1 MAVLLGEQG
10 KVELRRSN
18 AARGEKF
25 EAFVANSDIN
35 VSRKRL
41 VFTKLGTPSGILP
54 LVTGDRIEMVHR
66 DKYFGYTLRFLEGY
80 ESKAKFVGYVHVDN
94 AGGVYFFH
102 NYVSA
107 VNNTADDRIGL
118 VKNLYTEA
126 DVIIRLQGTAYKL
139 LGQVV
144 SYELNTEREAVDTT
158 ALSDDFRRST
168 SGLISG
174 NGRLTAFFDYK
185 VNSGDPAYSATASEL
200 IELPYFISQLVL
212 RTELGSEF
220 LGRFY
225 VVPEGPKP
233 YGTADANADLIFY
246 ECTARIT
253 SAALNFAAGAAI
265 ELVADFVTTGT
276 IKLKTQDD
284 IGRGITTFSGDT
296 LSLGQY
302 QETGAG
308 TLLTDF

>member
-1 MAVLLGEQG
+1 MAVLLGDQG

-18 AARGEKF
+18 AARVEKF
-25 EAFVANSDIN
+25 GAYVANDDIN
-35 VSRKRL
+35 TSRKRL
-41 VFTKLGTPSGILP
+41 VFTDLGTESGILP
-54 LVTGDRIEMVHR
+54 LVTGDRIEMINS
-66 DKYFGYTLRFLEGY
+66 YFASGYTLTFLEGY
-80 ESKAKFVGYVHVDN
+80 ETKGKFVGYVHVDD

-102 NYVSA
+102 DYVSA
-107 VNNTADDRIGL
+107 VNNTEADRIGL
-118 VKNLYTEA
+118 IKNAEIFVDIT
-126 DVIIRLQGTAYKL
+126 LQGTAYKL
-139 LGQVV
+139 LGQLV

-158 ALSDDFRRST
+158 ALSDDFRKST

-185 VNSGDPAYSATASEL
+185 INSGDPAYSGTASQL

-225 VVPEGPKP
+225 VVTEGPKP
-233 YGTADANADLIFY
+233 YGKADANKDLIFY

-253 SAALNFAAGAAI
+253 SAALNFAAGEAI

-276 IKLKTQDD
+276 IKLKTEED
-284 IGRGITTFSGDT
+284 IGRSITTFSGDT
-296 LSLGQY
+296 LSLGLY